1 MPAGGPGE
9 HRAEVANVV
18 VLVNPARREAAALA
32 DAIDPWLVS
41 GGHTV
46 EVLRLADADRA
57 ARRVP
62 AGDLSAADLHGADL
76 AVSLGGDGTFLR
88 LVPLAYAAEVPILGV
103 NFGRVGYLLEV
114 EPDQLQT
121 VLDRTLAGT
130 IPTEERAVLAVT
142 VSGQVTPAP
151 GDDRSLNGDGTASP
165 EGERWWV
172 ALNEMVLEKT
182 VPGHMV
188 SLTTVV
194 DGERFLDYKADG
206 VLVATPTGSTAYN
219 LSAGGPVLSPGLPAM
234 VLTPVAPHLAIDRSV
249 VLRADQVV
257 TVRVLPGRPAVLVID
272 GREAG
277 RLAPEAEVTCRVAPH
292 PLRVVCP
299 GERGFATPLRTALTH
314 GRYP

>member
-1 MPAGGPGE
+1 M
-9 HRAEVANVV
+9 ANVV
-18 VLVNPARREAAALA
+18 VLVNPARLEAAALA
-32 DAIDPWLVS
+32 DAIGPWLAA
-41 GGHTV
+41 GGHSV
-46 EVLRLADADRA
+46 EVLRLANADRA
-57 ARRVP
+57 AGRVP

-76 AVSLGGDGTFLR
+76 SVSLGGDGTFLR

-103 NFGRVGYLLEV
+103 NFGRLGYLLEV
-114 EPDQLQT
+114 EPDQLQS
-121 VLDRTLAGT
+121 VLERALAGAVP
-130 IPTEERAVLAVT
+130 IEERAILAVT

-165 EGERWWV
+165 VGERWWV

-188 SLTTVV
+188 SLSTAV

-219 LSAGGPVLSPGLPAM
+219 LSAGGPVLSPRLPAM

-249 VLRADQVV
+249 VLRADQQA
-257 TVRVLPGRPAVLVID
+257 TVRVLPPRPAVLVVD

-277 RLAPEAEVTCRVAPH
+277 RLSPGAEVVCRVAPGSF
-292 PLRVVCP
+292 RMVRS
-299 GERGFATPLRTALTH
+299 GERGFARQLRRALTH
-314 GRYP
+314 GVLE